1 MQVPSKE
8 QDQPTR
14 ENILSAAIECINRWG
29 VDRFSMADLAKE
41 ANVVRSTIYMY
52 FKTRDEVI
60 RAALLQLAYGFGEK
74 LFLHIAQFTQAEEK
88 MVEAV
93 YFCVKS
99 LPDEPFLT
107 MISSSVLSDMVR
119 EHTLT
124 TAEGMDIGSGII
136 ASIIPADDM
145 TARELQEIAEHSIR
159 FVLSLI
165 TMESPLIKT
174 DEDLKG
180 FIARRLLPAVGL
192 ATPKLYCF

>member
-1 MQVPSKE
+1 MQVKE
-8 QDQPTR
+8 QEQPTR
-14 ENILSAAIECINRWG
+14 DSIVNAAIECINRWG
-29 VDRFSMADLAKE
+29 ADRFSMADLAKE

-60 RAALLQLAYGFGEK
+60 RAALLQQAYSFGEK
-74 LFLHIAQFTQAEEK
+74 LFSHIAQFERPEEK
-88 MVEAV
+88 MIEAV
-93 YFCVKS
+93 YFCAKS

-107 MISSSVLSDMVR
+107 MISSSVLSDTVR

-136 ASIIPADDM
+136 ASIIPTENM
-145 TARELQEIAEHSIR
+145 SQRELHEIAEYSIR

-180 FIARRLLPAVGL
+180 FIARRLLPAVKL
-192 ATPKLYCF
+192 NTPEIYLL